1 MLILATLLFPLLLMA
16 VTLLMQRVEQ
26 PLRDESLGDRVV
38 DVLRAGGDDDV
49 EQLVAGLTKEPLRR
63 YWQQREWWSRMTSAY
78 HIGRG

>member
-26 PLRDESLGDRVV
+26 PLRDETLGDRVV
-38 DVLRAGGDDDV
+38 DALQATGGDDV
-49 EQLVAGLTKEPLRR
+49 EKLVAGMTKEPVRR
-63 YWQQREWWSRMTSAY
+63 YWQQRARWSRRASAY